1 MGQNDAV
8 PASTT
13 TPSHG
18 GEPSRLQ
25 SAVFQPIG
33 DAGRAELVERRI
45 AEAITG
51 GVLAPGT
58 KLPAESELAKLF
70 GVAPATAREALQS
83 LRERRLVVTNR
94 GRNGGSFVVETA
106 NAADFATRTLR
117 DMSRVA
123 LRDLAVHYLAV
134 TCACVALAA
143 QRADPSEVMRI
154 RDRLDRFTGND
165 PLAWRRLAD
174 DAHLEISALSQSA
187 RLTREQMR
195 LQAEFSPFLALVDA
209 SEADRDRS
217 RGQLLAVL
225 DAVSNTDSAAATSR
239 VRESIADAVDRLI
252 DRQAELGAP

>member
-13 TPSHG
+13 TPSRR

-33 DAGRAELVERRI
+33 DAGRAALVERRI

-83 LRERRLVVTNR
+83 LRERQLVVTRR

-106 NAADFATRTLR
+106 DAAEFAARALR
-117 DMSRVA
+117 AMSRVA
-123 LRDLAVHYLAV
+123 LRDLAAHYLAV
-134 TCACVALAA
+134 TSACVALAA
-143 QRADPSEVMRI
+143 QRADPSEITRI
-154 RDRLDRFTGND
+154 RGRLDRFTGDD

-209 SEADRDRS
+209 SVGDRERS

-225 DAVSNTDSAAATSR
+225 DAVADADSAAATSR

-252 DRQAELGAP
+252 DRQAELAGS